1 MKKTGLGVKIRALF
15 TGSRIDEALIE
26 NLEDILIEADVGSR
40 LAAEIVDDVETMT
53 GRGADRD
60 TVMEV
65 LVKRVSEGLRAVDLR
80 PAPEAEV
87 TLYLVLG
94 VNGTGKTT
102 SCAKLARY
110 YRDVLG
116 VSGVVLAAG
125 DTFRAAA
132 VQQLVTH
139 GERLGVR
146 VVQQGQNADPAS
158 VIFDALAS
166 AKSRGERLVIADTAG
181 RMHTRADLVGQLA
194 KIDKVV
200 QRQINPAH
208 YRKVMVIDSTT
219 GQNGY
224 RQAELFH
231 EAVGVDAAI
240 LAKYDSTA
248 KGGIAV
254 QISRS
259 LGIPFAFL
267 GTGETYESLVPFSVD
282 DYLRR
287 LIGDPVS
294 TGMDDD
300 VSG

>member
-1 MKKTGLGVKIRALF
+1 MKRIGLGARIRSLF
-15 TGSRIDEALIE
+15 SGGKIDEALIE

-40 LAAEIVDDVETMT
+40 LAAEIVADVEAMA
-53 GRGADRD
+53 GRSADR
-60 TVMEV
+60 
-65 LVKRVSEGLRAVDLR
+65 SEILQALTRRMSESLHAITLE
-80 PAPEAEV
+80 PAPDAPL

-110 YRDVLG
+110 YRDECG
-116 VSGVVLAAG
+116 VNGVVLAAG

-139 GERLGVR
+139 GERLGIR
-146 VVQQGQNADPAS
+146 VVQQGQNADPAA
-158 VIFDALAS
+158 VIFDALES

-181 RMHTRADLVGQLA
+181 RMHTRTDLVGQLA

-200 QRQINPAH
+200 RRQIDPAH
-208 YRKVMVIDSTT
+208 YRKIMVIDSTT
-219 GQNGY
+219 GQNGFQ
-224 RQAELFH
+224 QAELFH

-267 GTGETYESLVPFSVD
+267 GTGEGYEHLLRFSAETYLN
-282 DYLRR
+282 R
-287 LIGDPVS
+287 LIGDMES
-294 TGMDDD
+294 SEIDDD
-300 VSG
+300 APA

>member
-1 MKKTGLGVKIRALF
+1 MKKTGLGAKIRALF
-15 TGSRIDEALIE
+15 TGSKIDEALIE

-40 LAAEIVDDVETMT
+40 LAAEIVGDVEAMA

-60 TVMEV
+60 TVMDV
-65 LVKRVSEGLRAVDLR
+65 LAKRVSEGLRAVDLR
-80 PAPEAEV
+80 PDPEADV
-87 TLYLVLG
+87 TLYLILG

-139 GERLGVR
+139 GERLGIR

-200 QRQINPAH
+200 RRQIDPAH

-267 GTGETYESLVPFSVD
+267 GTGETYESLQPFSVD

-300 VSG
+300 VPG